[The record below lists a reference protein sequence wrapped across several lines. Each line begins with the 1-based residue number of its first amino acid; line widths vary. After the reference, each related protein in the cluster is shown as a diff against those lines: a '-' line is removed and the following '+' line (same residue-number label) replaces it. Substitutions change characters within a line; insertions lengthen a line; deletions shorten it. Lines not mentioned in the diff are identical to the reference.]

1 MDRRTSMRRLLRP
14 SSFTAEPMDRPT
26 EQLAAGPAPTGPGLT
41 PYTGPWTFE
50 QAAHLLRRT
59 TFGPSLELISS
70 AVDMG
75 MEAVIEELFADKPLP
90 ELPLNFNFNQDPY
103 VPIGETWIDAP
114 YSDSVDLRTY
124 RTQSIRAWTI
134 LNMLEEGMSIREKM
148 ILFWVNHFGIA
159 NILDARF
166 VYMYIRTLQTGA
178 LANFRQL
185 IKDITIEGSMLMFLN
200 GNQNT
205 EVAPNENYAREL
217 LELFTVGK
225 GELAGEG
232 DYSTFTEQD
241 VAAMAR
247 VLTGWRTFGVLNIR
261 PDEPPRVEYRDFR
274 HDKGTKQ
281 LSHRFD
287 NTVISNLGEEEYAH
301 LIDVIFQQ
309 DRVATFICRKLYQWF
324 VYYKIDESVEIDV
337 IAPLAQ
343 LLIDHDYD
351 IAPVVRTLLSSE
363 HFFNILSVGPMI
375 KNPLDYCLSMVKQL
389 DMTLP
394 DDLETRYQ
402 IAIRLYRIAATM
414 EMDYHNAPSVSG
426 WKAYYQAPQFYR
438 FWINASTLQLRSTLA
453 DFIALERNMI
463 NGFRF
468 AFDPLKF
475 IEKLESPLD
484 PNALIEEL
492 SAFLHPQPLADSQK
506 TALKDVLIP
515 GLPDFEWTLEYDAYL
530 KDPDN
535 PDKALAV
542 ESKLR
547 QLMRALLGLA
557 EFHLS

>member
-1 MDRRTSMRRLLRP
+1 MLGQSPSAAAPTERP
-14 SSFTAEPMDRPT
+14 ST
-26 EQLAAGPAPTGPGLT
+26 EQLTASPLSPGPGLS

-59 TFGPSLELISS
+59 TFGPTLDLIRS
-70 AVDMG
+70 ATQMG
-75 MEAVIEELFADKPLP
+75 MEAVLDELFAEKPLP
-90 ELPLNFNFNQDPY
+90 APPLNFDFTEDPN
-103 VPIGETWIDAP
+103 VPVGETWVEAP
-114 YSDSVDLRTY
+114 YSDTVDLQPY
-124 RTQSIRAWTI
+124 RTQSMRAWTM
-134 LNMLEEGMSIREKM
+134 LNMLEEGISIREK
-148 ILFWVNHFGIA
+148 IVLFWVNHFGIA

-166 VYMYIRTLQTGA
+166 VYKYIRTLQTGA
-178 LANFRQL
+178 LGNFRQL
-185 IKDITIEGSMLMFLN
+185 IKDITIDGSMLIFLN

-205 EVAPNENYAREL
+205 QVAPNENYAREL

-247 VLTGWRTFGVLNIR
+247 VLTGWRTFGVLNR
-261 PDEPPRVEYRDFR
+261 RTDDPPGVAFRPPR
-274 HDKGTKQ
+274 HDTGAKQ
-281 LSHRFD
+281 LSHRF
-287 NTVISNLGEEEYAH
+287 NSTVITNMGEEEYAH

-309 DRVATFICRKLYQWF
+309 ERVATFICRKLYQWF
-324 VYYKIDESVEIDV
+324 VYYQIDETVETDV
-337 IAPLAQ
+337 IAPMAQ
-343 LLIDHDYD
+343 LLIANDYE
-351 IAPVVRTLLSSE
+351 IAPVVRALLSSE

-389 DMTLP
+389 ELP
-394 DDLETRYQ
+394 FPEELSTRYR
-402 IAIRLYRIAATM
+402 IALRLYRLTASM

-438 FWINASTLQLRSTLA
+438 FWINASTLQLRSALA
-453 DFIALERNMI
+453 NLIALERNMI
-463 NGFRF
+463 DGFLF
-468 AFDPLKF
+468 AFSPLTF
-475 IEKLESPLD
+475 IEKLDSPLD
-484 PNALIEEL
+484 PNAVIDEL
-492 SAFLHPQPLADSQK
+492 SALLHPQPLTDTQK

-515 GLPDFEWTLEYDAYL
+515 GLPDFEWTLEYEAYL
-530 KDPDN
+530 KDPEN

-547 QLMRALLGLA
+547 QLTRALLSLA